1 MLCAKNQP
9 LQNWSS
15 CYLVRT
21 ENKKRGQPISRL
33 PSIVVQKRPSG
44 HTGKV
49 ILRL

>member
-9 LQNWSS
+9 LRNWSS